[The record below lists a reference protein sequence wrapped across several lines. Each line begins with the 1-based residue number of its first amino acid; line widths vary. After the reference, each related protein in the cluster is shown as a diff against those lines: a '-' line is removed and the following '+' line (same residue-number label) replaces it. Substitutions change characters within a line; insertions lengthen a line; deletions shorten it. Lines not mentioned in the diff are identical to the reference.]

1 MIFSFFTLNIFNKNY
16 QIYISIIWK
25 NIKRLYLVIYSLKY
39 KVENRLHFLY
49 KNFTSW
55 LIEFISILRLRSYL
69 GLKFSKIS
77 TLSLLNSIHSLICK
91 SKINNYS
98 LSSSDGFWKKLCVI
112 SLRIYKQN
120 WFKWENILLKSIFPY
135 SSIILC
141 I

>member
-16 QIYISIIWK
+16 QIYTSIIWK

-39 KVENRLHFLY
+39 KVENRLHFLN